1 VKESARKWEFAAIPR
16 LPSGA
21 VGFVTHGRDG
31 KIAVIDTATRAIDN
45 AFALP
50 TTLDYDG
57 SVPEPQRAG

>member
-1 VKESARKWEFAAIPR
+1 
-16 LPSGA
+16 
-21 VGFVTHGRDG
+21 VTHGRDG